1 MQSIKDIYQFLK
13 RIFVGRENSEQEQA
27 LVRILLSSAVL
38 IYLLF
43 SGPTNLPLQHPRT
56 LTTILISS
64 FLIFSIGIFITTLI
78 WRGVSHPRRIISIV
92 SDIAGFSI
100 VSSFTSDL
108 LAPWV
113 WLYLWV
119 TFGNGFRYGERY
131 LHFSTVLSVVGFSI
145 VIATNEFWH
154 SHISLGLGLLAS
166 FLVLPGYAAVLI
178 RRIHKERKR
187 AEDANR
193 AKSDF
198 LARMS
203 HEIRT
208 PLNGI
213 IGISELLKCSDL
225 PAEEREY
232 ADAIANSGQTLFM
245 LIEDILDFS
254 KIEAGKLILE
264 QTQFDLHELITH
276 TVRMLSPQA
285 QQKNIRLINNVSLE
299 IPHLLIG
306 DPLHLRQILINLIG
320 NAIKFTSTGT
330 VEIRCR
336 LNQLIEEQAL
346 IHFEVIDSGIGIPQ
360 EKQAT
365 IFDKFNQ
372 ADESTTR
379 RFGGSGL
386 GTAIAKQLVE
396 LMGGQIGLESTPD
409 VGTTFWFDIEFKS
422 SSIPAKAGIDG
433 QLENCRVVRL
443 CEKTGEKTR
452 TGNYL
457 QEWGVSFQDVQ
468 SSREM
473 FRLILG
479 ENHQQAPYQLLIID
493 KVPVDEQMRELLES
507 FRDELAL
514 DSFDILIVLPD
525 GVPTFPLGEVSRLI
539 STIPSPVDKSMLFN
553 ALHAAHANRAE
564 QEAVADLKAKAANSL
579 SGSKKQ
585 RILVGEDNS
594 TNRMVVGRM
603 LELAGHQFKL
613 VENGQEVLDA
623 LESAPFDLAIVDMQM
638 PVLGGL
644 DAFKMYQ
651 FANGVDA
658 NVPFVMLTA
667 NATLE
672 ARQECEDAGIQF
684 FLTKPVSSSKLL
696 DTIAQATHTEPEK
709 TASIKLSS
717 IAQPQ
722 AADAVP
728 AVIDRRVFDEVVNLG
743 QDNDFLERLVDNF
756 LHDSR
761 QLISAMSKALSANNP
776 ADFKDSAHAMKGTA
790 AYLGLQE
797 LTRASTDANQV
808 DDLALNNR
816 GAHTLTSIEEAFS
829 RAESILRQE
838 LISRSA
844 TGDNRS
850 QPTA

>member
-1 MQSIKDIYQFLK
+1 M
-13 RIFVGRENSEQEQA
+13 
-27 LVRILLSSAVL
+27 RILLSSAVL
-38 IYLLF
+38 VYLLF

-64 FLIFSIGIFITTLI
+64 FLFFSIGIFITTLI
-78 WRGVSHPRRIISIV
+78 WRGTSHPRRIISIV

-100 VSSFTSDL
+100 VSSFTNDL

-131 LHFSTVLSVVGFSI
+131 LHFSTALSVIGFSI
-145 VIATNEFWH
+145 VIATNEFWR
-154 SHISLGLGLLAS
+154 SHINLGLGLLAS

-187 AEDANR
+187 AEDANK

-264 QTQFDLHELITH
+264 QTEFDLHELITY
-276 TVRMLSPQA
+276 TLRMLSPQA
-285 QQKNIRLINNVSLE
+285 QQKNIRLISNVSLE
-299 IPHLLIG
+299 IPYLLIG

-320 NAIKFTSTGT
+320 NAIKFTPTGT
-330 VEIRCR
+330 VEIRCH
-336 LNQLIEEQAL
+336 LTHLIEEQAL
-346 IHFEVIDSGIGIPQ
+346 ILFEVIDSGIGIPQ

-396 LMGGQIGLESTPD
+396 LMGGRIGLKSTPD

-422 SSIPAKAGIDG
+422 SSTPAKAGIDT
-433 QLENCRVVRL
+433 QLENCRVIRL
-443 CEKTGEKTR
+443 CEKTGVKTI

-468 SSREM
+468 SLREM

-479 ENHQQAPYQLLIID
+479 EKHQQAPYQLLIID
-493 KVPVDEQMRELLES
+493 QVPVDEQMRELLES

-514 DSFDILIVLPD
+514 DSFDILVILPD
-525 GVPTFPLGEVSRLI
+525 GVPALPLDEVTRLI
-539 STIPSPVDKSMLFN
+539 STLPSPVDKSMLFN

-564 QEAVADLKAKAANSL
+564 QEHVVDLKAKTANSQDD
-579 SGSKKQ
+579 SKKQ

-623 LESAPFDLAIVDMQM
+623 LESTPFDLAIVDMQM

-644 DAFKMYQ
+644 DAFKMYR

-684 FLTKPVSSSKLL
+684 FLTKPVSSAKLL
-696 DTIAQATHTEPEK
+696 DTIAQATHTGPEK
-709 TASIKLSS
+709 AAPIELSS
-717 IAQPQ
+717 IAQSQ
-722 AADAVP
+722 ATDTVP
-728 AVIDRRVFDEVVNLG
+728 AIIDRRVLDEVINLG

-756 LHDSR
+756 LRDGR
-761 QLISAMSKALSANNP
+761 QLITAMGKALSANNP
-776 ADFKDSAHAMKGTA
+776 TDFKDSAHAMKGTA
-790 AYLGLQE
+790 AYLGLRE

-808 DDLALNNR
+808 NDLALHNR

-829 RAESILRQE
+829 RAESILQQE
-838 LISRSA
+838 LMTRSV
-844 TGDNRS
+844 TGDKRS

>member
-13 RIFVGRENSEQEQA
+13 RIFVDRENSEQEQA
-27 LVRILLSSAVL
+27 LVRIILSSAVL
-38 IYLLF
+38 FYLLF

-64 FLIFSIGIFITTLI
+64 FLFFSIGIFITTLI

-100 VSSFTSDL
+100 VSSFTNDL

-119 TFGNGFRYGERY
+119 TFGNGVRYGERY
-131 LHFSTVLSVVGFSI
+131 LHFSTALSVIGFSI

-225 PAEEREY
+225 PTEEREY

-264 QTQFDLHELITH
+264 QTEFDLHELITH

-299 IPHLLIG
+299 IPYLLMG

-320 NAIKFTSTGT
+320 NAIKFTPTGT
-330 VEIRCR
+330 VEIRCH
-336 LNQLIEEQAL
+336 LTHLIEEQAL

-386 GTAIAKQLVE
+386 
-396 LMGGQIGLESTPD
+396 P
-409 VGTTFWFDIEFKS
+409 
-422 SSIPAKAGIDG
+422 P
-433 QLENCRVVRL
+433 
-443 CEKTGEKTR
+443 
-452 TGNYL
+452 
-457 QEWGVSFQDVQ
+457 
-468 SSREM
+468 
-473 FRLILG
+473 
-479 ENHQQAPYQLLIID
+479 
-493 KVPVDEQMRELLES
+493 
-507 FRDELAL
+507 
-514 DSFDILIVLPD
+514 
-525 GVPTFPLGEVSRLI
+525 
-539 STIPSPVDKSMLFN
+539 
-553 ALHAAHANRAE
+553 
-564 QEAVADLKAKAANSL
+564 L
-579 SGSKKQ
+579 SG
-585 RILVGEDNS
+585 
-594 TNRMVVGRM
+594 
-603 LELAGHQFKL
+603 
-613 VENGQEVLDA
+613 
-623 LESAPFDLAIVDMQM
+623 
-638 PVLGGL
+638 
-644 DAFKMYQ
+644 
-651 FANGVDA
+651 
-658 NVPFVMLTA
+658 
-667 NATLE
+667 
-672 ARQECEDAGIQF
+672 
-684 FLTKPVSSSKLL
+684 
-696 DTIAQATHTEPEK
+696 
-709 TASIKLSS
+709 
-717 IAQPQ
+717 
-722 AADAVP
+722 
-728 AVIDRRVFDEVVNLG
+728 
-743 QDNDFLERLVDNF
+743 
-756 LHDSR
+756 
-761 QLISAMSKALSANNP
+761 
-776 ADFKDSAHAMKGTA
+776 
-790 AYLGLQE
+790 
-797 LTRASTDANQV
+797 
-808 DDLALNNR
+808 
-816 GAHTLTSIEEAFS
+816 
-829 RAESILRQE
+829 
-838 LISRSA
+838 
-844 TGDNRS
+844 
-850 QPTA
+850 